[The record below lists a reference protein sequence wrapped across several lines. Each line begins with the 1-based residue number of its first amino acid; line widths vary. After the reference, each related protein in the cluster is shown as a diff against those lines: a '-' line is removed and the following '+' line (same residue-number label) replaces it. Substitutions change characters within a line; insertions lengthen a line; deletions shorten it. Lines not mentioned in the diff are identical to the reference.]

1 MKELAYKQKIYIII
15 GFIIVL
21 CIICLVSVFVGL
33 SQKGGNDKVNITI
46 TETTWN
52 QNSNSNENTKKFEAK
67 KNDIIKI
74 NSSWNQEITFEI
86 IDIKNKS
93 ITIKT
98 SQVMSL
104 RYDENSGINLKSKE
118 TKFIINKN
126 NQVILDTPTM
136 DVGASYKIEIK

>member
-21 CIICLVSVFVGL
+21 CIVCLVSIFVGL

-52 QNSNSNENTKKFEAK
+52 QHGNSNENTKQFEAK

-74 NSSWNQEITFEI
+74 NSSWNEEITFKI

-93 ITIKT
+93 VTIKT

-104 RYDENSGINLKSKE
+104 RYDENNGINLKSKE
-118 TKFIINKN
+118 TKFIINKDS
-126 NQVILDTPTM
+126 QIILETPTM